1 MEIASFRT
9 DVTLALNVPEEIDR
23 TASIKG
29 MLEVELQ
36 RAGYKI
42 IEIDKTIQLEA
53 NAGFGYLFNHN
64 DVAAELAKKSG
75 VDYVLVGR

>member
-9 DVTLALNVPEEIDR
+9 DVTLALNVPAEIDR

-64 DVAAELAKKSG
+64 DVAAELAKKIGS
-75 VDYVLVGR
+75 

>member
-1 MEIASFRT
+1 VEIASFRT

-53 NAGFGYLFNHN
+53 NAEFGYLFNHN
-64 DVAAELAKKSG
+64 DVAAELAKKIGS
-75 VDYVLVGR
+75 